1 MKVQVRVDGRS
12 YEVEV
17 GDLAALPIVAVVEGR
32 RFEVWPSTE
41 AAAPGDKAAQ
51 GIVQVPAPSGL
62 PPSGAADGGGGPE
75 VRRESAEA
83 AGGTTGSSTALR
95 SVRAPLPGVVESIA
109 VRVGDH
115 VARGDELLVLEA
127 MKMRNAIRAPRA
139 GVIVAVHVTA
149 GQHVN
154 HDDPLIE
161 YGD

>member
-17 GDLAALPIVAVVEGR
+17 GDLAALPIIAVVEGR
-32 RFEVWPSTE
+32 RFEVWPSGE
-41 AAAPGDKAAQ
+41 PSGLGDAPAAAP
-51 GIVQVPAPSGL
+51 SGE
-62 PPSGAADGGGGPE
+62 GGGPAGE
-75 VRRESAEA
+75 RKG
-83 AGGTTGSSTALR
+83 AGGATTPVATALSPR
-95 SVRAPLPGVVESIA
+95 TVRAPIPGVIESIA
-109 VRVGDH
+109 VREGTR

-139 GVIVAVHVTA
+139 GVIAAVHVTA

-154 HDDPLIE
+154 HNDPLVD

>member
-1 MKVQVRVDGRS
+1 MKVRVRVEGRS

-17 GDLAALPIVAVVEGR
+17 GDLTTLPIIAMVDGE
-32 RFEVWPSTE
+32 RFEVWPSSEAGAPGSAASQGNLQAPVAAGLSPSGE
-41 AAAPGDKAAQ
+41 AAS
-51 GIVQVPAPSGL
+51 PAVEREGA
-62 PPSGAADGGGGPE
+62 GAANELGGRSP
-75 VRRESAEA
+75 S
-83 AGGTTGSSTALR
+83 LH
-95 SVRAPLPGVVESIA
+95 SVRAPIPGVVESIA

-139 GVIVAVHVTA
+139 GLIAAVHVTA

-154 HDDPLIE
+154 HNDPLVD